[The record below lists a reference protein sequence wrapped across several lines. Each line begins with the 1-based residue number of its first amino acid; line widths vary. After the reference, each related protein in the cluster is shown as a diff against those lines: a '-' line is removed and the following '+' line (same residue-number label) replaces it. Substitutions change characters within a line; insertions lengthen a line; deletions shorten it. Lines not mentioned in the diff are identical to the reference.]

1 MRMENMGNME
11 EKRNSNPFWQGALSG
26 ALAMFLLI
34 SVLAFTLRMSGA
46 NFAVTKQ
53 DSGIDRTTENK
64 IDVLK
69 GLIDEYY
76 LYSDEIGED
85 DLEEGIYSGYI
96 NALGD
101 PYSVYYDEEETKE
114 LYESTS
120 GEYSGIGVVF
130 SQNLNTKVITAV
142 QVYKGSPAEEAGVKV
157 DDILYK
163 VDGEEVASVDLSDV
177 VQKIRGEEGTMVEL
191 TMLRGEKAEEVALE
205 IQRRKIEVETVSHEM
220 KEGGIGYIRI
230 TEFDSVTY
238 SQFESALEELEKAGM
253 KGLVVDLR
261 ANPGGNLMTVS
272 NILDLLLPEGTVVYT
287 EDKNGHKEEM
297 TSDEEH
303 QFTKPMAVLADGNSA
318 SAAEIFAGA
327 IQDYEL
333 GPIVGT
339 TTYGKGIVQQ
349 IIDLKDGTSVKL
361 TISEYFTPKG
371 RNIHKIGIKPDV
383 EVEFEKDEEN
393 PEADNQLEAA
403 LEEVRKQIEE

>member
-1 MRMENMGNME
+1 MGNME
-11 EKRNSNPFWQGALSG
+11 EKRNSNHFWQGALSG

-287 EDKNGHKEEM
+287 EDKNGHKEEL

-303 QFTKPMAVLADGNSA
+303 QFTKPMAVLTDGNSA

-333 GPIVGT
+333 GPIIGT

>member
-11 EKRNSNPFWQGALSG
+11 EKRNSNHFWQGALSG

>member
-1 MRMENMGNME
+1 MGNLE
-11 EKRNSNPFWQGALSG
+11 EKKNSSHFWQGALSG
-26 ALAMFLLI
+26 ALAMFLLV
-34 SVLAFTLRMSGA
+34 SALAFALRAGGA
-46 NFAVTKQ
+46 NFAVTKH
-53 DSGIDRTTENK
+53 DSGIDSTTKNK

-76 LYSDEIGED
+76 LYSDEVGEE

-163 VDGEEVASVDLSDV
+163 VDGEEAAAVDLSDV
-177 VQKIRGEEGTMVEL
+177 VQKIRGEEDTMVEL
-191 TMLRGEKAEEVALE
+191 TVLRGDDAKEVVLD
-205 IQRRKIEVETVSHEM
+205 IRRRKIEVETVAYEM
-220 KEGGIGYIRI
+220 KEDDIGYIRI

-238 SQFESALEELEKAGM
+238 SQFESALKELENAGM

-287 EDKNGHKEEM
+287 EDKNGKKEDL

-349 IIDLKDGTSVKL
+349 IIDLKDGTCVKL

-393 PEADNQLEAA
+393 PEADNQLDAA

>member
-1 MRMENMGNME
+1 
-11 EKRNSNPFWQGALSG
+11 
-26 ALAMFLLI
+26 
-34 SVLAFTLRMSGA
+34 
-46 NFAVTKQ
+46 
-53 DSGIDRTTENK
+53 
-64 IDVLK
+64 
-69 GLIDEYY
+69 
-76 LYSDEIGED
+76 
-85 DLEEGIYSGYI
+85 
-96 NALGD
+96 
-101 PYSVYYDEEETKE
+101 
-114 LYESTS
+114 
-120 GEYSGIGVVF
+120 
-130 SQNLNTKVITAV
+130 
-142 QVYKGSPAEEAGVKV
+142 
-157 DDILYK
+157 
-163 VDGEEVASVDLSDV
+163 
-177 VQKIRGEEGTMVEL
+177 
-191 TMLRGEKAEEVALE
+191 
-205 IQRRKIEVETVSHEM
+205 
-220 KEGGIGYIRI
+220 
-230 TEFDSVTY
+230 
-238 SQFESALEELEKAGM
+238 
-253 KGLVVDLR
+253 
-261 ANPGGNLMTVS
+261 MTVS

>member
-1 MRMENMGNME
+1 MENMGNME
-11 EKRNSNPFWQGALSG
+11 EKRNSNHFWQGALSG

-318 SAAEIFAGA
+318 RAGTA
-327 IQDYEL
+327 
-333 GPIVGT
+333 
-339 TTYGKGIVQQ
+339 
-349 IIDLKDGTSVKL
+349 
-361 TISEYFTPKG
+361 
-371 RNIHKIGIKPDV
+371 
-383 EVEFEKDEEN
+383 
-393 PEADNQLEAA
+393 
-403 LEEVRKQIEE
+403 

>member
-1 MRMENMGNME
+1 MGNME
-11 EKRNSNPFWQGALSG
+11 EKRNSNHFWQGALSG

>member
-1 MRMENMGNME
+1 ME
-11 EKRNSNPFWQGALSG
+11 EKRNSNHFWQGALSG

>member
-1 MRMENMGNME
+1 ME
-11 EKRNSNPFWQGALSG
+11 EKRNPNYFWQGALAG
-26 ALAMFLLI
+26 ALAMFLLV
-34 SVLAFTLRMSGA
+34 SVLTLALRASGA
-46 NFAVTKQ
+46 NFAVARQ
-53 DSGIDRTTENK
+53 DLEIDDMTEQK
-64 IDVLK
+64 LDALK
-69 GLIDEYY
+69 RLIDEYY

-142 QVYKGSPAEEAGVKV
+142 QVYKGSPAEEAGVKAG
-157 DDILYK
+157 DILYK
-163 VDGEEVASVDLSDV
+163 VDEEEVASVDISDV
-177 VQKIRGEEGTMVEL
+177 VQKIRGEENTMVEL
-191 TMLRGEKAEEVALE
+191 TVLRGDRAEEVTLE
-205 IQRRKIEVETVSHEM
+205 IQRRKIEVETVAYEM
-220 KEGGIGYIRI
+220 KENGIGYIRI

-238 SQFESALEELEKAGM
+238 SQFERALQELENAGM
-253 KGLVVDLR
+253 EGLIVDLR
-261 ANPGGNLMTVS
+261 ANPGGNLKTVAD
-272 NILDLLLPEGTVVYT
+272 ILDLLLPEGRVVYT
-287 EDKNGHKEEM
+287 EDKNGRKEEL

-303 QFTKPMAVLADGNSA
+303 KFTKPMAVLADGNSA

-327 IQDYEL
+327 IQDYGL

-349 IIDLKDGTSVKL
+349 VIDLGDGTCVKL

-403 LEEVRKQIEE
+403 LDEIRKQIRE